1 MMDKQQVN
9 DALFAFLQAIYKF
22 EQMEL
27 AKFSISWQ
35 EMLLLKQLSSTNDFS
50 MGYATEL
57 LGIKPFQAT
66 RLVDGLVKK
75 ELLLRFEKKSD
86 RRIKSL
92 QITAKGKA
100 VIAEI
105 DAFHYQVIEKASTNL
120 GSERTQTIL
129 TMMFQLEE
137 LLGLDETSW
146 KGNDDL

>member
-1 MMDKQQVN
+1 MDKKQVN

-27 AKFSISWQ
+27 ANFSISWQ
-35 EMLLLKQLSSTNDFS
+35 EMLLLKQLLNNDFS
-50 MGYATEL
+50 IGYATDL

-75 ELLLRFEKKSD
+75 QLLLRFEKESD

-92 QITAKGKA
+92 QITAKGKS

-105 DAFHYQVIEKASTNL
+105 DSFHYQVIEKASENL
-120 GSERTQTIL
+120 GSERTETIL

-137 LLGLDETSW
+137 LLGLEEASQ
-146 KGNDDL
+146 KGNDHL

>member
-1 MMDKQQVN
+1 MDKAQVN

-35 EMLLLKQLSSTNDFS
+35 EMLLLKQLLNTNDFS
-50 MGYATEL
+50 MGYTTDL

-75 ELLLRFEKKSD
+75 ELLQRFEKESD
-86 RRIKSL
+86 RRVKSI
-92 QITAKGKA
+92 QITDKGKA
-100 VIAEI
+100 VIAQI
-105 DAFHYQVIEKASTNL
+105 DDFHFQVIEKASGNL
-120 GSERTQTIL
+120 GPERTQAIL
-129 TMMFQLEE
+129 MMMFQLEE
-137 LLGLDETSW
+137 LLGLKEASR

>member
-1 MMDKQQVN
+1 MDKQQVN

-35 EMLLLKQLSSTNDFS
+35 EMLLLKQLLNNNKDFS
-50 MGYATEL
+50 MGHATEL
-57 LGIKPFQAT
+57 LGIKPFQST

-75 ELLLRFEKKSD
+75 ELLLRFEKESD

-100 VIAEI
+100 VLAEI
-105 DAFHYQVIEKASTNL
+105 DDFHYQVIEKASKNL
-120 GSERTQTIL
+120 GSERTHSIL
-129 TMMFQLEE
+129 SMMFQLEE
-137 LLGLDETSW
+137 LLSLEEPSQ
-146 KGNDDL
+146 KGNDN

>member
-1 MMDKQQVN
+1 MNKQEVN

-35 EMLLLKQLSSTNDFS
+35 EMLLLKQLVNNNDFS

-75 ELLLRFEKKSD
+75 ELLKRFEKKSD

-100 VIAEI
+100 VLAEI
-105 DAFHYQVIEKASTNL
+105 DDFHYQVIEKASVNL
-120 GSERTQTIL
+120 GSERTHSIL
-129 TMMFQLEE
+129 SMMFQLEE
-137 LLGLDETSW
+137 LLNLEKPSQ
-146 KGNDDL
+146 KGNDN

>member
-1 MMDKQQVN
+1 MDKAQVN

-35 EMLLLKQLSSTNDFS
+35 EMLLLKQLLNTNDFS
-50 MGYATEL
+50 MGYTTDL

-75 ELLLRFEKKSD
+75 ALLQRFEKESD
-86 RRIKSL
+86 RRVKSI
-92 QITAKGKA
+92 QITDKGKA
-100 VIAEI
+100 VIAQI
-105 DAFHYQVIEKASTNL
+105 DDFHFQVIEKASGNL
-120 GSERTQTIL
+120 GPERTQAIL
-129 TMMFQLEE
+129 MMMFQLEE
-137 LLGLDETSW
+137 LLGLKETSR